1 MEENI
6 FHYVDLDNITI
17 IRNDIILN
25 PKIDMYTLGVYIKL
39 KYLSETG
46 KDLDEIL
53 TFGSEQFIRTAL
65 ERLRQENYIKG
76 EFSWDNK

>member
-17 IRNDIILN
+17 ISNDIILN